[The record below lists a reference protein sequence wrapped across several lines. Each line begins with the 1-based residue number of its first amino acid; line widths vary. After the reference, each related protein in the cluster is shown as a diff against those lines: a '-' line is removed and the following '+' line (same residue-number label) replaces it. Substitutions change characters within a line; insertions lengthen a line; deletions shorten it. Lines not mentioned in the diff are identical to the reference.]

1 MSPAPISDR
10 GTGVGGLHCELP
22 AGLGDILPDHAAEF
36 LELRREL
43 LQTMARWGYRPVV
56 PPLLEYA
63 EVFSRAA
70 ADPGT
75 ELAAYKLVDRDTGH
89 VLALRPDF
97 TPQLARLVATRF
109 RDASLPLRLCYEGS
123 VLRHV
128 PARTGRSRELHQVGA
143 ELLGVCDPEADAE
156 AIALAVDCLHRAG
169 LREFKVDVG
178 QVEFFRGVLQG
189 TALTADQTDTVT
201 SAVARKDVSELAT
214 VLELLPLSDSK
225 KRLLAELPLLA
236 GGPEVLDR
244 ALAMVESDHSRAALD
259 GLTQVVRYAEA
270 HHLADHLTIDLG
282 EIRGID
288 YHTGVIFEAFVHH
301 LGVPLCRGGRYDRLL
316 GCYGVDLPATGFS
329 LDLVALTEA
338 LHLQHGAGPTAP
350 RGVFLVNFAPNRTPA
365 VALAHSL
372 RDAGV
377 RAARDCIR
385 RPLEQSAAHARE
397 QGFRWVAVLTEQ
409 GTAAPL
415 RLLDLTT
422 GGEHPVAHDQLVATL
437 TAEES

>member
-1 MSPAPISDR
+1 MSQAPTSDP
-10 GTGVGGLHCELP
+10 GTGTGGLHCELP

-63 EVFSRAA
+63 EAFSRAA
-70 ADPGT
+70 ADPGA

-128 PARTGRSRELHQVGA
+128 PARKGRSRELHQVGA

-156 AIALAVDCLHRAG
+156 AIALAVGCLRGAG

-189 TALTADQTDTVT
+189 TALTTEQADTVT
-201 SAVARKDVSELAT
+201 SAVARKDVSELAV
-214 VLELLPLSDSK
+214 VLERLPLSDSK

-244 ALAMVESDHSRAALD
+244 ALALVENEHSRAALD
-259 GLTQVVRYAEA
+259 GLAQVVHYAEA

-288 YHTGVIFEAFVHH
+288 YHTGVVFEAFVHQ
-301 LGVPLCRGGRYDRLL
+301 LGVPLCRGGRYDHLL
-316 GCYGVDLPATGFS
+316 GRYGTDLPATGFS

-338 LHLQHGAGPTAP
+338 LHLQHGPGPTAP
-350 RGVFLVNFAPNRTPA
+350 LGVFLVNFAPDRTPA
-365 VALAHSL
+365 VALAHGL
-372 RDAGV
+372 RGAGLNPP
-377 RAARDCIR
+377 D
-385 RPLEQSAAHARE
+385 
-397 QGFRWVAVLTEQ
+397 
-409 GTAAPL
+409 
-415 RLLDLTT
+415 
-422 GGEHPVAHDQLVATL
+422 
-437 TAEES
+437 